1 MSQSQ
6 QVPGTIWGVNY
17 AVLPRSPGSKL
28 SSRGLRRTTNRVPLN
43 IPPMYCGGNQ
53 TTIIYQKFSTP
64 CVCLFLLSSFKLPP
78 PPIRNLSFLAGIT
91 PRRGLITSPHR
102 RTCEVRHCQQF
113 CAARCTTG
121 RRRWFGIFTSQKGTS
136 HFPITLYS
144 SPLPH
149 LHLTWKGNVKIRDFQ
164 LLKYNNERETEKNTF
179 YNNIVLRFPILFLR
193 GDICRM

>member
-28 SSRGLRRTTNRVPLN
+28 SSRGLRRTTNRVPFN
-43 IPPMYCGGNQ
+43 VSPMYCGGNQ

-91 PRRGLITSPHR
+91 PRLGLITSPHR
-102 RTCEVRHCQQF
+102 RTCGFDIVNNFAPLGVRPGDDVGSGFSRHKKGHPIFPLHC
-113 CAARCTTG
+113 TPPPSP
-121 RRRWFGIFTSQKGTS
+121 ISILLEKG
-136 HFPITLYS
+136 
-144 SPLPH
+144 
-149 LHLTWKGNVKIRDFQ
+149 
-164 LLKYNNERETEKNTF
+164 
-179 YNNIVLRFPILFLR
+179 
-193 GDICRM
+193 M